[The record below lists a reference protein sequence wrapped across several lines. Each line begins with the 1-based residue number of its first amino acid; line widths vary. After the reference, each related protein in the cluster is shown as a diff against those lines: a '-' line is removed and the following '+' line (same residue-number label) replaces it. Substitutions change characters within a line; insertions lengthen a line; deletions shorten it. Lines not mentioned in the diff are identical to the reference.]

1 MTKIR
6 YYLRK
11 RNKNQDIL
19 NEATNLRKQVEN
31 ILKQISELG
40 YGEGAVGDVSSVLSR
55 RYGHEKFIQE
65 DAENETLLLV
75 EQIPNWKPV
84 FNLKHQY
91 ENLVDMKKW
100 YQGKEATHEIVFD
113 KNGVQKVLNWDEFIA
128 SVKNLKWTKFG
139 MPQKC
144 NAEEETIWSYL
155 RD

>member
-1 MTKIR
+1 MEKIK

-11 RNKNQDIL
+11 RIKNQEVL
-19 NEATNLRKQVEN
+19 NEAAELRKQVDN

-40 YGEGAVGDVSSVLSR
+40 YGEGAVLDVSSVLSR

-75 EQIPNWKPV
+75 EQIPDWKPV
-84 FNLKHQY
+84 FNLKHEY
-91 ENLVDMKKW
+91 DSLVDMKKW
-100 YQGKEATHEIVFD
+100 YQRKETTHEIVLD
-113 KNGVQKVLNWDEFIA
+113 ENGVQKTLSWDEFIA